1 MITMHLSDDQIQDFL
16 DQNLSQEDRL
26 LVNEHLR
33 NCQQCQN
40 ELSRYQRLY
49 MALNQETVIELSPAW
64 SAAVM
69 KRIRAEV
76 RKIVLRRFL
85 NLLLPIGGIIAG
97 IAVMLYYVEFGPIVA
112 VFLRSLNPAR
122 YFDNK
127 ILLEIDQS
135 LAKFNINFSLIA
147 VAGLS
152 LLVVLL
158 LDQIISKHK
167 GKFTSFL
174 KGLPVF

>member
-85 NLLLPIGGIIAG
+85 NL
-97 IAVMLYYVEFGPIVA
+97 
-112 VFLRSLNPAR
+112 
-122 YFDNK
+122 
-127 ILLEIDQS
+127 
-135 LAKFNINFSLIA
+135 
-147 VAGLS
+147 
-152 LLVVLL
+152 
-158 LDQIISKHK
+158 
-167 GKFTSFL
+167 
-174 KGLPVF
+174 